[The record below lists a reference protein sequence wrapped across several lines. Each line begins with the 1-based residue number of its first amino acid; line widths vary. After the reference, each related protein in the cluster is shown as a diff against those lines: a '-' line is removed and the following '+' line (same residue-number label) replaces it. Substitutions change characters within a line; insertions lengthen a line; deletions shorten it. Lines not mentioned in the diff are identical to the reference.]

1 MLFWIL
7 GSFVISEAVVGIAL
21 TVLLLL
27 GRADPVFVVDT
38 LSVVGF
44 AILAFGLL
52 PLLSKLRKLALEE
65 PEDENQANE
74 GAEPRRKSG
83 SRLRDF
89 AGQYEHLFRAILIGG
104 VVMGT
109 AFGLYYTS
117 GIG

>member
-1 MLFWIL
+1 MLPWIL
-7 GSFVISEAVVGIAL
+7 GSFVISEAVVGIVL

-27 GRADPVFVVDT
+27 GRADQAFVVNT

-52 PLLSKLRKLALEE
+52 SLLSKLRKLALDD
-65 PEDENQANE
+65 EDASSQHER
-74 GAEPRRKSG
+74 AETRRSAG

-89 AGQYEHLFRAILIGG
+89 VVQYEQFFRAILIGG

-109 AFGLYYTS
+109 AFGL
-117 GIG
+117 